1 MLFQPE
7 INAYVTSTKESS
19 ESSSSDED
27 DSVPGWRKVEEQRRK
42 QEREE
47 IERAKLEEQRRRERD
62 ASGSEKEDSDSVDDE
77 FEAKVRTKEIRRI
90 NPNLLTHFMG
100 ESVDRDTPPSSGRLQ
115 KETIEIER
123 VQSKESSSSEDS
135 DVEERKEKE
144 IGGENDEFELKV
156 KSGQVKRLVLD
167 NSPFTQSAVKE
178 EPALLRRRTDEK
190 SQKETKEIQRMR
202 SIESSS
208 SEDSDVEDVKKKD
221 SDDEFEQ
228 KVKAGQVRK
237 LVLDNSPFVQTS
249 IKEPQ
254 KRPTA
259 EKRTSAPKAAV
270 QEETL
275 VQLVDDKVVECEPD
289 LVYQEPRED
298 DEYEEKVKSRF
309 VKKLSQDQFGFL
321 RKQEEEERKKA
332 QEDERRRAEREER
345 ERVKKE
351 EERRRRLE
359 AEAQAKEEE
368 RIRREEEARRREE
381 EETAR
386 KEEERRRRREE
397 AERIRREE
405 EERLRKEEEEEQMR
419 LEEMRRQKQA
429 AKKKF
434 ESGVF
439 GEISINHTENDIYSV
454 GRLDSNKLM
463 QFQQGP
469 QEEPKTKSKKRD
481 KESKVTEEYKAPESQ
496 VETVNIAT
504 VDLIESSPYTDGFDK
519 FQSED
524 LEYEEKRKSV
534 GKLDRDWYIKQQ
546 LKQAEEHDQRARQLE
561 EQRLREERSEMVRL
575 REETSSKQ
583 REEAEPIEETR
594 DRSDSGKRRSKLAAD
609 KFSLFEH
616 DSRPEPTKSSKEKR
630 KKDDSVKKGAKDDV
644 QAKNEKR
651 KSKSSE
657 EGNVI
662 ILTKEEEAKA
672 LRLQREREETELLRQ
687 EEERRRLTSQ
697 EETYDDERESD
708 KPKTVGKL
716 NQEQFSMFQQE
727 RVEDKAKP
735 RKQPSQIVE
744 EVISVQSQKE
754 IESAAP
760 VSFDQADFGP
770 SETPEDAEYEQ
781 RINTGGKLDVSKFLD
796 SRALEHD
803 EKRQRS
809 KMLAAERM
817 RQEQEEMAKLRA
829 EEKKRMQEESDEGYV
844 EETAGDRVKPTA
856 TKESDYG
863 KSRKISIERR
873 KSQPDEPDEERR
885 VQGTSVGRLPKELC
899 SAFEGDTPKTGNSDS
914 RQKSRKSK
922 GSHPQSGGDSQL
934 RSSSDDSLS
943 YVAKDRDL
951 NGSVSPRE
959 KEYLDEKAMER
970 YEVIYVAPRFTTTNR
985 TMRFLI
991 ILTLF
996 FFNVNPG
1003 VHPHVKTNFYS
1014 HGN

>member
-77 FEAKVRTKEIRRI
+77 FEAKVKTKEIRKI

-115 KETIEIER
+115 KETIKIER

-135 DVEERKEKE
+135 DVAERKEKE
-144 IGGENDEFELKV
+144 IDGENDEFELKV

-178 EPALLRRRTDEK
+178 EPALLPRRTDEK

-208 SEDSDVEDVKKKD
+208 SEDSDVEDVKKKNR
-221 SDDEFEQ
+221 DDEFEH

-249 IKEPQ
+249 IKEEPQ

-259 EKRTSAPKAAV
+259 AKRTSAPKAAV

-275 VQLVDDKVVECEPD
+275 VQVVDEKVVESEPD
-289 LVYQEPRED
+289 LVYHEPRED
-298 DEYEEKVKSRF
+298 DEYEEKVKSRL

-332 QEDERRRAEREER
+332 QEEERRRAEREER

-359 AEAQAKEEE
+359 ADAQAKEEE

-397 AERIRREE
+397 GERIRREE
-405 EERLRKEEEEEQMR
+405 EERLRKEEEEEQLR

-439 GEISINHTENDIYSV
+439 DEISINHTENDIYSV

-469 QEEPKTKSKKRD
+469 QEEPKIKSKKRD
-481 KESKVTEEYKAPESQ
+481 TERKVTDEYKAPESQ

-561 EQRLREERSEMVRL
+561 EQRLQEERSEMVRL

-616 DSRPEPTKSSKEKR
+616 ESRPEPTKSSKEKR
-630 KKDDSVKKGAKDDV
+630 KKDDCVKKGGRHDV

-657 EGNVI
+657 EGSVI
-662 ILTKEEEAKA
+662 ILTKEEEEKA

-697 EETYDDERESD
+697 EETYEDERESD
-708 KPKTVGKL
+708 KLKTVGKL

-754 IESAAP
+754 VESAAP

-781 RINTGGKLDVSKFLD
+781 RINSGGKLDVSKFLD
-796 SRALEHD
+796 SRALEDD

-844 EETAGDRVKPTA
+844 EETTGDRVKPPA

-885 VQGTSVGRLPKELC
+885 VQRTSVGRLPKELC

-914 RQKSRKSK
+914 RHKSTKSK
-922 GSHPQSGGDSQL
+922 GSHPQSGADSQL

-943 YVAKDRDL
+943 YVAQDRNL

-991 ILTLF
+991 TLTLF
-996 FFNVNPG
+996 FS
-1003 VHPHVKTNFYS
+1003 T
-1014 HGN
+1014 

>member
-1 MLFQPE
+1 M
-7 INAYVTSTKESS
+7 
-19 ESSSSDED
+19 
-27 DSVPGWRKVEEQRRK
+27 
-42 QEREE
+42 
-47 IERAKLEEQRRRERD
+47 
-62 ASGSEKEDSDSVDDE
+62 
-77 FEAKVRTKEIRRI
+77 
-90 NPNLLTHFMG
+90 
-100 ESVDRDTPPSSGRLQ
+100 
-115 KETIEIER
+115 
-123 VQSKESSSSEDS
+123 
-135 DVEERKEKE
+135 
-144 IGGENDEFELKV
+144 
-156 KSGQVKRLVLD
+156 
-167 NSPFTQSAVKE
+167 
-178 EPALLRRRTDEK
+178 
-190 SQKETKEIQRMR
+190 
-202 SIESSS
+202 
-208 SEDSDVEDVKKKD
+208 
-221 SDDEFEQ
+221 
-228 KVKAGQVRK
+228 
-237 LVLDNSPFVQTS
+237 
-249 IKEPQ
+249 
-254 KRPTA
+254 
-259 EKRTSAPKAAV
+259 
-270 QEETL
+270 
-275 VQLVDDKVVECEPD
+275 
-289 LVYQEPRED
+289 
-298 DEYEEKVKSRF
+298 
-309 VKKLSQDQFGFL
+309 
-321 RKQEEEERKKA
+321 
-332 QEDERRRAEREER
+332 
-345 ERVKKE
+345 
-351 EERRRRLE
+351 
-359 AEAQAKEEE
+359 
-368 RIRREEEARRREE
+368 
-381 EETAR
+381 
-386 KEEERRRRREE
+386 
-397 AERIRREE
+397 
-405 EERLRKEEEEEQMR
+405 
-419 LEEMRRQKQA
+419 
-429 AKKKF
+429 
-434 ESGVF
+434 
-439 GEISINHTENDIYSV
+439 
-454 GRLDSNKLM
+454 
-463 QFQQGP
+463 
-469 QEEPKTKSKKRD
+469 
-481 KESKVTEEYKAPESQ
+481 TEEYKAPESQ

-630 KKDDSVKKGAKDDV
+630 KKDDSVKKSARDDV

-697 EETYDDERESD
+697 EETYEDERESD

-716 NQEQFSMFQQE
+716 NQGQFSMFQQE

-744 EVISVQSQKE
+744 EVISVHSQKKV
-754 IESAAP
+754 ESAAP

-796 SRALEHD
+796 SRAQED
-803 EKRQRS
+803 GEKRQRS

-844 EETAGDRVKPTA
+844 EETTGDRVKPTA

-899 SAFEGDTPKTGNSDS
+899 SAFEGDTPKTGNSNS
-914 RQKSRKSK
+914 RHKSTKSK
-922 GSHPQSGGDSQL
+922 GSPPQSGGDSQL

-943 YVAKDRDL
+943 YVAQDRNL

-985 TMRFLI
+985 EMRF
-991 ILTLF
+991 
-996 FFNVNPG
+996 
-1003 VHPHVKTNFYS
+1003 
-1014 HGN
+1014 